1 CFRECAVAL
10 AAHGLVGPAAR
21 GVIGRT
27 RRNGSRF
34 VGAVR
39 QAGDLVAVDGGL
51 GGDRG
56 LVGLAVGL
64 LLSVGD
70 LGVTQHLTRA
80 LVQRVDRVDTAG
92 VVASGFA
99 LEGSI

>member
-1 CFRECAVAL
+1 
-10 AAHGLVGPAAR
+10 
-21 GVIGRT
+21 
-27 RRNGSRF
+27 F

-99 LEGSI
+99 LEGSLCPVRLPRAPPFAIAGRIAAVGRCTSCA